1 MVTIFV
7 LLTGDLWTDIMH
19 FTVHIEKNV
28 WLSALIVFIFILGHF
43 MLLNLFL
50 AVLLRAIS
58 KEDKDQEEEAE
69 KDEEDENK
77 EIREL

>member
-1 MVTIFV
+1 MVTIFI

-19 FTVHIEKNV
+19 FTVNIEKNI
-28 WLSALIVFIFILGHF
+28 WLSVLIIFIFTLGHF

-58 KEDKDQEEEAE
+58 KEDKKFDEEEDVE
-69 KDEEDENK
+69 KEEVE
-77 EIREL
+77 EL